1 MALIWLYL
9 HKIGKP
15 VERLLSEQSLW
26 QFDRD
31 TFELA
36 CSCLAFKNTARNPS
50 ALEMREMISRYFATE
65 TELAEWSSDMYEKV
79 ISKIMI

>member
-50 ALEMREMISRYFATE
+50 ALEMREMISRYFTTE